1 MCEGTLTSVG
11 LVREKCYFF
20 FFQVRLTLNDP
31 MRMSLQFGLL
41 CVYFPVFTCNLCIL
55 VCVCTVCEQLC
66 KAFLAAPNLLNTWL
80 IVLNAFLVFFN
91 EWLVGLIFDSVLL
104 LQLFNVH
111 STSVSDIVLIH
122 LWILKIKK
130 KGGEKMNTPIDTHFA
145 VSTTEISSKIF
156 NHKCMQDLSFSFFFF
171 WRVWFCRSSAQ
182 ITAERRTG
190 SNINIIFNLE

>member
-1 MCEGTLTSVG
+1 MWRHFDQCGTGKRKMLF
-11 LVREKCYFF
+11 FF
-20 FFQVRLTLNDP
+20 FFQVCLTLNDP

-55 VCVCTVCEQLC
+55 VCVCTVWEQLC

-130 KGGEKMNTPIDTHFA
+130 KGGEKWTHPLTHTLQWA
-145 VSTTEISSKIF
+145 RLRSLLKYLIINV
-156 NHKCMQDLSFSFFFF
+156 
-171 WRVWFCRSSAQ
+171 CR
-182 ITAERRTG
+182 I
-190 SNINIIFNLE
+190 